1 MKNFA
6 IIVGA
11 GSGNR
16 FGSYKQVE
24 EINSKPVYLYSL
36 NAFINTGLFSSI
48 FLVVPKKLIK
58 LINEQLQSPKYN
70 NVVICEGGSSR
81 SKSVYNAFSKISE
94 KNSKIFIHDAVRPL
108 IDEKLILELQRFSE
122 KRKAIVL
129 AKKITETVK
138 LVKKA
143 KLELTIDRE
152 NLWVAETP
160 QVFDSIVLKEVYKKK
175 LPVIHEYTDESAIV
189 EDCGINIDVFENK
202 SLNTKITSKED
213 LTMISKLLT
222 KDIFYGIGIDFHSL
236 EDGNGVIIGG
246 INVPCNLRSV
256 AHSDG
261 DVLTH
266 AIIDAIS
273 GALNLGDIGTHFPND
288 PKFKNISS
296 IDLLKKMLLL
306 VPKDISIINID
317 ATIVLDSPKISTIKA
332 KIASN
337 LAGVLN
343 IESEKISIKAI
354 TRNGLNFIDMK
365 NGWGAEVI
373 ITLKRWN

>member
-48 FLVVPKKLIK
+48 FLVVPKKLKK
-58 LINEQLQSPKYN
+58 LINKQLQSPKYN

-317 ATIVLDSPKISTIKA
+317 ATIVLDSPKISTIKP

>member
-1 MKNFA
+1 MKNYA
-6 IIVGA
+6 IILGA

-36 NAFINTGLFSSI
+36 DAFINTELFSSI

-70 NVVICEGGSSR
+70 SVIICEGGSSR

-94 KNSKIFIHDAVRPL
+94 ENSKIFIHDAVRPL
-108 IDEKLILELQRFSE
+108 INEKLILELQRFS
-122 KRKAIVL
+122 KNRKATVL

-138 LVKKA
+138 SVKEA
-143 KLELTIDRE
+143 KLEFTVDRE
-152 NLWVAETP
+152 NLWIAETP
-160 QVFDSIVLKEVYKKK
+160 QVFDSIVLNEVYKKK
-175 LPVIHEYTDESAIV
+175 LPIIHEYTDESAIV
-189 EDCGINIDVFENK
+189 EDCGINVDIYENK
-202 SLNTKITSKED
+202 SVNTKITSKED
-213 LTMISKLLT
+213 FTMISKLLT

-246 INVPCNLRSV
+246 ITVPCNLKSI

-273 GALNLGDIGTHFPND
+273 GALNLGDIGTHFPNT
-288 PKFKNISS
+288 PEFKDISS
-296 IDLLKKMLLL
+296 IDLLKKILLL
-306 VPKDISIINID
+306 VPKNISIINID
-317 ATIVLDSPKISTIKA
+317 ATVVLDSPKISTIKP
-332 KIASN
+332 KIASK
-337 LAGVLN
+337 LAGILN
-343 IESEKISIKAI
+343 IQSEKISIKAI
-354 TRNGLNFIDMK
+354 TRNGLSFVDMK